1 MKKLNSLYFSARLQQ
16 LLAQLAL
23 AGTTL
28 VVAPM
33 GYGKTLAVNHFLQAQ
48 EQRGQLVIRQSIYG
62 AGREAFWQGV
72 QRAWELAPLGAALA
86 QQSMPVDTNSRALIL
101 ELVAKL
107 LPKQACYWFIDD
119 LHLLEDKAAS
129 EFIYALSKA
138 DFKQLHLVLVSR
150 GQIFSQAQLISLG
163 QQVFTLD
170 KQDLALSREELTE
183 YSQRCGLAITA
194 RLLDELHEA
203 CEGWVSII
211 YLNFLAYSK
220 YQQLMLDSGSVYE
233 MIASVL
239 LKPLTRAQ
247 QKLLLLM
254 GQPEEFMPQQ
264 IAFVY
269 GGDCEKDIQQL
280 LEYNAFIIPLA
291 NGKLRC
297 HHMLK
302 QATRHAFA
310 LLPEAEQRQAFCQFG
325 KWYVQQK
332 DYEEALDCLYRGRDF
347 AGLLT
352 AVQELCDWS
361 MRAEHKAHLFDW
373 LNDCPKDIL
382 CQYPQAVLILMRRMF
397 SLNMIKEMLQVK
409 GWYITA
415 LEQNT
420 HLTIEERNNYYGEL
434 EIILSFLAFNSI
446 TRMSEHHRK
455 AHRLLSCAP
464 QTLSKQ
470 GVWSFGAPSL
480 LGLYLRDSG
489 ALQQTLEDMYACMP
503 PYYLLSNWHGAGAAE
518 LTEAEALL
526 LQGRIDEMDI
536 CLRKAGYL
544 AQKHGQECITLCCD
558 FLAMQRD
565 MLKGERTEQ
574 IEKYRRHEGSAW
586 QQSMLLNTA
595 DMCVGFYYALLG
607 ETQYLPQW
615 LTSMEFDEAVVL
627 YPARPCRNFIA
638 AQCLLAQQR
647 YTELLVRYD
656 DLLAECRPY
665 NNFLCQ
671 LYLLVQKA
679 CAFAGLGEQAKAQ
692 TALHKALAMAAPDS
706 LVLPFAQNSTLLEP
720 LLQKELAGEQRELVE
735 RILALGEQLAAG
747 RRKLCRTTAE
757 RSLLAELSELELQIA
772 QLAAARHTNK
782 EIAAALNLR
791 EGTIKQY
798 LNRIFL
804 KLDIATETKNKRH
817 QLAKFFSQTN

>member
-48 EQRGQLVIRQSIYG
+48 EQSGQVVIRQSIYG

-72 QRAWELAPLGAALA
+72 QRAWETEQLGAALA
-86 QQSMPVDTNSRALIL
+86 QQAMPVDTNSRALIL
-101 ELVAKL
+101 ELFAKL
-107 LPKQACYWFIDD
+107 LPKQNCYWFIDD
-119 LHLLEDKAAS
+119 LHLLEDKTAS

-138 DFKQLHLVLVSR
+138 NFPQLHLLLVSR

-170 KQDLALSREELTE
+170 KQDLALRREELTE
-183 YSQRCGLAITA
+183 YSQRCGLAIAA
-194 RLLDELHEA
+194 RLLDELHDA
-203 CEGWVSII
+203 CEGWVSIV

-254 GQPEEFMPQQ
+254 GQPEEFTPQQ

-269 GGDCEKDIQQL
+269 GGDCEKDIKQL

-291 NGKLRC
+291 NGNLRC

-310 LLPEAEQRQAFCQFG
+310 LLPETEQRQAFCQFG

-332 DYEEALDCLYRGRDF
+332 DFEEALDCLYRGKDF

-373 LNDCPKDIL
+373 LNDCPQEIL
-382 CQYPQAVLILMRRMF
+382 WQYPQAVLILMRRMF
-397 SLNMIKEMLQVK
+397 SLNMLQEMLQVK
-409 GWYITA
+409 EWYVTA
-415 LEQNT
+415 LERNT
-420 HLTIEERNNYYGEL
+420 YLTIEERNNYYGEL

-446 TRMSEHHRK
+446 TGMSEHHRR
-455 AHRLLSCAP
+455 AYRLLSCAP

-470 GVWSFGAPSL
+470 GVWTFGAPSL
-480 LGLYLRDSG
+480 LGLYLKAGD
-489 ALQQTLEDMYACMP
+489 ALQQTLDEMYDCMP

-526 LQGRIDEMDI
+526 LQGRTGELDI
-536 CLRKAGYL
+536 CLQKAYYL
-544 AQKHGQECITLCCD
+544 AKKHGQECITLCCD
-558 FLAMQRD
+558 FIAMQRD
-565 MLKGERTEQ
+565 MLNGERTEQ
-574 IEKYRRHEGSAW
+574 LEKYQRHEGRVW

-607 ETQYLPQW
+607 ETQHLPTW
-615 LTSMEFDEAVVL
+615 LTSWQADEAVVL

-679 CAFAGLGEQAKAQ
+679 AAFAGLGAQAKAQ
-692 TALHKALAMAAPDS
+692 AALLRALELAAPDS
-706 LVLPFAQNSTLLEP
+706 LVLPFAQNISLLEP
-720 LLQKELAGEQRELVE
+720 LLMKELAGEQRELVE
-735 RILALGEQLAAG
+735 KILALGARFAAG
-747 RRKLCRTTAE
+747 RKRLCVTGE
-757 RSLLAELSELELQIA
+757 DKELLAELTEQELQIA

-798 LNRIFL
+798 LNRIFV
-804 KLDIATETKNKRH
+804 KLDIDTEAKNKRH
-817 QLAKFFSQTN
+817 QLAKYFPPTN

>member
-33 GYGKTLAVNHFLQAQ
+33 GYGKTLAVNHFLQAR
-48 EQRGQLVIRQSIYG
+48 EQSGQVVIRQSIYG

-72 QRAWELAPLGAALA
+72 QRAWELEPLGAALA
-86 QQSMPVDTNSRALIL
+86 QQPMPVDTNSRALIL
-101 ELVAKL
+101 ELFTKL

-138 DFKQLHLVLVSR
+138 DFPQLHLLLVSR

-170 KQDLALSREELTE
+170 KQDLALRREELTE
-183 YSQRCGLAITA
+183 YSQRCGLAIAA

-203 CEGWVSII
+203 CEGWVSIV

-220 YQQLMLDSGSVYE
+220 YQHLVLDSSSVYE
-233 MIASVL
+233 MIAFVL
-239 LKPLTRAQ
+239 LKPLARAQ

-254 GQPEEFMPQQ
+254 GQPEEFTPQQ
-264 IAFVY
+264 IVFVN
-269 GGDCEKDIQQL
+269 GGDCEKDIEQL

-291 NGKLRC
+291 NGNLRC

-310 LLPEAEQRQAFCQFG
+310 LLPETEQRQAFRQFG
-325 KWYVQQK
+325 KWYVQQR
-332 DYEEALDCLYRGRDF
+332 DFEEALDWLYRGQDF
-347 AGLLT
+347 AGLLA

-373 LNDCPKDIL
+373 LNDCPQKIL
-382 CQYPQAVLILMRRMF
+382 WQYPQAVLILMRRMF
-397 SLNMIKEMLQVK
+397 SLNMLQEMLQVK
-409 GWYITA
+409 EWYVTA
-415 LEQNT
+415 LERNT
-420 HLTIEERNNYYGEL
+420 YLTIEERNNYYGEL

-446 TRMSEHHRK
+446 TGMSEHHRR
-455 AHRLLSCAP
+455 AYRLLSCAP

-679 CAFAGLGEQAKAQ
+679 CAFAGLGAQAKAQ
-692 TALHKALAMAAPDS
+692 TALHKALAMAVPDR

-747 RRKLCRTTAE
+747 RRRLCMTAAE

>member
-48 EQRGQLVIRQSIYG
+48 EQSGQLVIRQSIYG

-72 QRAWELAPLGAALA
+72 QRAWELEPLGAALA

-101 ELVAKL
+101 ELFAKL
-107 LPKQACYWFIDD
+107 LPKQNCYWFIDD
-119 LHLLEDKAAS
+119 LHLLEDKTAS

-138 DFKQLHLVLVSR
+138 NFPQLHLLLVSR

-163 QQVFTLD
+163 QQVFVLD
-170 KQDLALSREELTE
+170 KQDLALKREELTE
-183 YSQRCGLAITA
+183 YSQRCGLAIAA

-203 CEGWVSII
+203 CEGWVSIV

-220 YQQLMLDSGSVYE
+220 YQHLVLDSSSVYE
-233 MIASVL
+233 MIAFVL
-239 LKPLTRAQ
+239 LKPLARAQ

-254 GQPEEFMPQQ
+254 GQPEEFTPQQ
-264 IAFVY
+264 IVFVN
-269 GGDCEKDIQQL
+269 GGDCEKDIEQL

-310 LLPEAEQRQAFCQFG
+310 LLPEAEQRQAFRQFG

-332 DYEEALDCLYRGRDF
+332 NFEEALDWLYRGQDF
-347 AGLLT
+347 AGLLA

-373 LNDCPKDIL
+373 LNDCPKEIL
-382 CQYPQAVLILMRRMF
+382 WQYPQAVLILMRRMF

-409 GWYITA
+409 EWYVTA
-415 LEQNT
+415 LERNT
-420 HLTIEERNNYYGEL
+420 YLTIEERNNYYGEL

-446 TRMSEHHRK
+446 TGMSEHHRR
-455 AHRLLSCAP
+455 AYRLLSCAP

-470 GVWSFGAPSL
+470 GVWTFGAPSL
-480 LGLYLRDSG
+480 LGLYLKASG
-489 ALQQTLEDMYACMP
+489 ALQQTLDEMYDCMP

-526 LQGRIDEMDI
+526 LQGRTGELDI
-536 CLRKAGYL
+536 CLQKAYYL
-544 AQKHGQECITLCCD
+544 AKKHGQECITLCCD
-558 FLAMQRD
+558 FIAMQRD
-565 MLKGERTEQ
+565 MLNGERTEQ
-574 IEKYRRHEGSAW
+574 LEKYQRHEGSAW

-692 TALHKALAMAAPDS
+692 AALLRALEQAAPDS
-706 LVLPFAQNSTLLEP
+706 LVLPFAQNISLLEP
-720 LLQKELAGEQRELVE
+720 LLTKELAGEQRELVE
-735 RILALGEQLAAG
+735 KILALGTRFAPG
-747 RRKLCRTTAE
+747 RKRLCVTGE
-757 RSLLAELSELELQIA
+757 DKGLLAELTEQELQIA

-798 LNRIFL
+798 LNRIFV
-804 KLDIATETKNKRH
+804 KLDIDTEAKNKRH
-817 QLAKFFSQTN
+817 QLAKYFPPTN

>member
-1 MKKLNSLYFSARLQQ
+1 MKKLNSLYFSARLQKLLVQ
-16 LLAQLAL
+16 LSL

-33 GYGKTLAVNHFLQAQ
+33 GYGKTLAVNHFLQAR
-48 EQRGQLVIRQSIYG
+48 EQSGQTVIRQSIYG

-72 QRAWELAPLGAALA
+72 QRAWETEPLGAALA
-86 QQSMPVDTNSRALIL
+86 QQAMPIDTNSRALIL
-101 ELVAKL
+101 ELFAKL
-107 LPKQACYWFIDD
+107 LPEQECYWFIDD
-119 LHLLEDKAAS
+119 LHLLEDKSAS

-138 DFKQLHLVLVSR
+138 NFPQLHLLLVSR

-163 QQVFTLD
+163 QQLFALD
-170 KQDLALSREELTE
+170 KRDLALSREELTE
-183 YSQRCGLAITA
+183 YSQRCGLDLSA

-220 YQQLMLDSGSVYE
+220 YRRLVLDSSSVYE

-239 LKPLTRAQ
+239 LEPLGEMQ

-254 GQPEEFMPQQ
+254 GQPEEFTPQQ
-264 IAFVY
+264 IAFAY
-269 GGDCEKDIQQL
+269 GGGCEQDIEQL

-291 NGKLRC
+291 NSNLRC

-302 QATRHAFA
+302 QATRHAFS
-310 LLPEAEQRQAFCQFG
+310 LLPVAEQRKYFCRLGQ
-325 KWYVQQK
+325 WYVKQQ
-332 DYEEALDCLYRGRDF
+332 DYEEALDWLYRGQDF
-347 AGLLT
+347 AGLLA

-373 LNDCPKDIL
+373 LNDCPKEVL
-382 CQYPQAVLILMRRMF
+382 WQYPQAVLILMRRMF
-397 SLNMIKEMLQVK
+397 SLNMLQKMLQVK
-409 GWYITA
+409 EWYVTA
-415 LEQNT
+415 LERNT
-420 HLTIEERNNYYGEL
+420 YLTIEERNNYYGEL

-446 TRMSEHHRK
+446 TGMSEHHRK
-455 AHRLLSCAP
+455 AYRLLSCAP

-470 GVWSFGAPSL
+470 GVWTFGAPSL
-480 LGLYLRDSG
+480 LGLYLKASG
-489 ALQQTLEDMYACMP
+489 ALQQTLNEMYDCMP

-526 LQGRIDEMDI
+526 LQGRIDELVI
-536 CLRKAGYL
+536 CLQKAYYL
-544 AQKHGQECITLCCD
+544 AKKHGQECIALCCD

-565 MLKGERTEQ
+565 MLQGVRTEQ
-574 IEKYRRHEGSAW
+574 IEKYRRHEGSVW
-586 QQSMLLNTA
+586 QQSMLLNTV

-607 ETQYLPQW
+607 ETQYISAW
-615 LTSMEFDEAVVL
+615 LTSLDTDEAAIL

-679 CAFAGLGEQAKAQ
+679 AAYAALGEQAKAQ
-692 TALHKALAMAAPDS
+692 AALRKALDMAAPDA
-706 LVLPFAQNSTLLEP
+706 LVLPFAQNIALLES
-720 LLQKELAGEQRELVE
+720 LLTKELAGEQRELVE
-735 RILALGEQLAAG
+735 KILALGRQLAAG
-747 RRKLCRTTAE
+747 RKRLLASAE
-757 RSLLAELSELELQIA
+757 DGELLAELTEQELRIA

-782 EIAAALNLR
+782 EIAAALKLR

-798 LNRIFL
+798 LNRIFF
-804 KLDIATETKNKRH
+804 KLDIDTEAKNKRH
-817 QLAKFFSQTN
+817 QLSKYFPPTN

>member
-48 EQRGQLVIRQSIYG
+48 EQSGQVVIRQSIYG

-72 QRAWELAPLGAALA
+72 QRAWETEQLGAALA
-86 QQSMPVDTNSRALIL
+86 QQAMPVDTNSRALIL
-101 ELVAKL
+101 ELFAKL
-107 LPKQACYWFIDD
+107 LPKQNCYWFIDD
-119 LHLLEDKAAS
+119 LHLLEDKTAS

-138 DFKQLHLVLVSR
+138 NFPQLHLVLVSR

-170 KQDLALSREELTE
+170 KQDLALRREELTE
-183 YSQRCGLAITA
+183 YSQRCGLAIAA

-254 GQPEEFMPQQ
+254 GQPEEFTPQQ

-269 GGDCEKDIQQL
+269 GGACEEDIKQL

-332 DYEEALDCLYRGRDF
+332 DYEEALDCLYRGQDF

-373 LNDCPKDIL
+373 LNDCPQEIL
-382 CQYPQAVLILMRRMF
+382 WQYPQAVLILMRRMF
-397 SLNMIKEMLQVK
+397 SLNMLQEMLQVK
-409 GWYITA
+409 EWYVTA
-415 LEQNT
+415 LERNT
-420 HLTIEERNNYYGEL
+420 YLTIEERNNYYGEL

-446 TRMSEHHRK
+446 TGMSEHHRR
-455 AHRLLSCAP
+455 AYRLLSCAP

-470 GVWSFGAPSL
+470 GVWTFGAPSL
-480 LGLYLRDSG
+480 LGLYLKASG
-489 ALQQTLEDMYACMP
+489 ALQQTLDEMYDCMP

-526 LQGRIDEMDI
+526 LQGRTGELDI
-536 CLRKAGYL
+536 CLQKAYYL
-544 AQKHGQECITLCCD
+544 AKKHGQECITLCCD
-558 FLAMQRD
+558 FIAMQRD
-565 MLKGERTEQ
+565 MLNGERTEQ
-574 IEKYRRHEGSAW
+574 LEKYQRHEGSVW

-607 ETQYLPQW
+607 ETQQLPTW
-615 LTSMEFDEAVVL
+615 LTSWQADEAVVL

-638 AQCLLAQQR
+638 AQCLLAQGR

-679 CAFAGLGEQAKAQ
+679 CAFACLGEQAKAQ
-692 TALHKALAMAAPDS
+692 AALLRALELAAPDS
-706 LVLPFAQNSTLLEP
+706 LVLPFAQNISLLEP
-720 LLQKELAGEQRELVE
+720 LLTKELAGEQRELVE
-735 RILALGEQLAAG
+735 KILALGARFAAG
-747 RRKLCRTTAE
+747 RKRLCVTGE
-757 RSLLAELSELELQIA
+757 DKELLAELTEQELQIA

-798 LNRIFL
+798 LNRIFV
-804 KLDIATETKNKRH
+804 KLDIDTEAKNKRH
-817 QLAKFFSQTN
+817 QLAKYFPPTN

>member
-33 GYGKTLAVNHFLQAQ
+33 GYGKTLAVNHFLQAR
-48 EQRGQLVIRQSIYG
+48 EQSGQLVIRQSIYG

-72 QRAWELAPLGAALA
+72 QRAWETEQLGAALA
-86 QQSMPVDTNSRALIL
+86 QQAMPVDTNSRALIL
-101 ELVAKL
+101 ELFAKL
-107 LPKQACYWFIDD
+107 LPKQNCYWFIDD

-163 QQVFTLD
+163 QQVFTFD
-170 KQDLALSREELTE
+170 KQDLALRREELTE
-183 YSQRCGLAITA
+183 YSQRCGLAIAA

-203 CEGWVSII
+203 CEGWVSIV

-220 YQQLMLDSGSVYE
+220 YQHLVLDSSSVYE
-233 MIASVL
+233 MIAFVL
-239 LKPLTRAQ
+239 LKPLARAQ

-254 GQPEEFMPQQ
+254 GQPEEFTPQQ
-264 IAFVY
+264 IVFVN
-269 GGDCEKDIQQL
+269 GGDCEKDIEQL

-291 NGKLRC
+291 NGNLRC

-310 LLPEAEQRQAFCQFG
+310 LLPETEQRQAFCQFG

-332 DYEEALDCLYRGRDF
+332 DFEEALDWLYRGQDF
-347 AGLLT
+347 AGLLA

-373 LNDCPKDIL
+373 LNDCPKEIL
-382 CQYPQAVLILMRRMF
+382 WQYPQAVLILMRRMF
-397 SLNMIKEMLQVK
+397 SLNMLQEMLQVK
-409 GWYITA
+409 EWYVTA
-415 LEQNT
+415 LERNT
-420 HLTIEERNNYYGEL
+420 YLTIEERNNYYGEL

-446 TRMSEHHRK
+446 TGMSEHHRR
-455 AHRLLSCAP
+455 AYRLLSCAP

-470 GVWSFGAPSL
+470 GVWTFGAPSL
-480 LGLYLRDSG
+480 LGLYLKAGGS
-489 ALQQTLEDMYACMP
+489 LQQTLEDMYACMP

-526 LQGRIDEMDI
+526 LQGRTGELDI
-536 CLRKAGYL
+536 CLQKAYYL
-544 AQKHGQECITLCCD
+544 AKKHGQECITLCCD
-558 FLAMQRD
+558 FIAMQCD
-565 MLKGERTEQ
+565 MLNGERTEQ
-574 IEKYRRHEGSAW
+574 LEKYQRHEGSVW

-607 ETQYLPQW
+607 ETQQLPTW
-615 LTSMEFDEAVVL
+615 LTSWQADEAVVL

-638 AQCLLAQQR
+638 AQCLLAQGR

-692 TALHKALAMAAPDS
+692 AALLRALELAAPDS
-706 LVLPFAQNSTLLEP
+706 LVLPFAQNISLLES
-720 LLQKELAGEQRELVE
+720 LLTKELAGEQRELVE
-735 RILALGEQLAAG
+735 KILALGARFAVG
-747 RRKLCRTTAE
+747 RKRLCVTGE
-757 RSLLAELSELELQIA
+757 DKGLLAELTEQELQIA

-798 LNRIFL
+798 LNRIFV
-804 KLDIATETKNKRH
+804 KLDIDTEAKNKRH
-817 QLAKFFSQTN
+817 QLAKYFPPTN

>member
-48 EQRGQLVIRQSIYG
+48 EQSGQLVIRQSIYG

-72 QRAWELAPLGAALA
+72 QRAWETEPLGAALA

-101 ELVAKL
+101 ELFAKL

-170 KQDLALSREELTE
+170 KQDLALRREELTE
-183 YSQRCGLAITA
+183 YSQRCGLAIAA

-220 YQQLMLDSGSVYE
+220 YQHLVLDSSSVYE
-233 MIASVL
+233 MIAFVL
-239 LKPLTRAQ
+239 LKPLARAQ

-254 GQPEEFMPQQ
+254 GQPEEFTPQQ
-264 IAFVY
+264 IVFVN
-269 GGDCEKDIQQL
+269 GGDCEKDIEQL

-332 DYEEALDCLYRGRDF
+332 DFEEALDWLYRGQDF
-347 AGLLT
+347 AGLL
-352 AVQELCDWS
+352 AVVQELCDWS

-373 LNDCPKDIL
+373 LNDCPQEIL
-382 CQYPQAVLILMRRMF
+382 WQYPQAVLILMRRMF
-397 SLNMIKEMLQVK
+397 SLNMLQEMLQVK
-409 GWYITA
+409 EWYVTA
-415 LEQNT
+415 LERNT
-420 HLTIEERNNYYGEL
+420 YLTIEERNNYYGEL

-446 TRMSEHHRK
+446 TGMSEHHRR
-455 AHRLLSCAP
+455 AYRLLSCAP

-470 GVWSFGAPSL
+470 GVWTFGAPSL
-480 LGLYLRDSG
+480 LGLYLKAGG

-526 LQGRIDEMDI
+526 LQGRTGELDI
-536 CLRKAGYL
+536 CLQKAYYL
-544 AQKHGQECITLCCD
+544 AKKHGQECITLCCD
-558 FLAMQRD
+558 FIAMQRD
-565 MLKGERTEQ
+565 MLNGERTEQ
-574 IEKYRRHEGSAW
+574 LEKYQRHEGSVW

-607 ETQYLPQW
+607 ETQHLPTW
-615 LTSMEFDEAVVL
+615 LTSWQADEAVVL

-692 TALHKALAMAAPDS
+692 AALLRALELAAPDS
-706 LVLPFAQNSTLLEP
+706 LVLPFAQNISLLEP
-720 LLQKELAGEQRELVE
+720 LLTKELAGEQRELVE
-735 RILALGEQLAAG
+735 KILALGARFAAG
-747 RRKLCRTTAE
+747 RKRLCVKGE
-757 RSLLAELSELELQIA
+757 VKELLAELTEQELQIA

-798 LNRIFL
+798 LNRIFV
-804 KLDIATETKNKRH
+804 KLDIDTEAKNKRH
-817 QLAKFFSQTN
+817 QLAKYFPPTN

>member
-1 MKKLNSLYFSARLQQ
+1 MKKLNSLYFSVRLQQ

-48 EQRGQLVIRQSIYG
+48 EQSGQLVIRQSIYG

-72 QRAWELAPLGAALA
+72 QRAWETEQLGAALA
-86 QQSMPVDTNSRALIL
+86 QQSMPVDANSRALIL
-101 ELVAKL
+101 ELFAKL

-170 KQDLALSREELTE
+170 KQDLALRREELTE

-233 MIASVL
+233 MIAFVL
-239 LKPLTRAQ
+239 LKPLARAQ

-254 GQPEEFMPQQ
+254 GQPEEFTPQQ
-264 IAFVY
+264 IVFVN
-269 GGDCEKDIQQL
+269 GGDCEKDIEQL

-291 NGKLRC
+291 NGNLRC

-310 LLPEAEQRQAFCQFG
+310 LLPETEQRQAFRQFG

-332 DYEEALDCLYRGRDF
+332 NFEEALDWLYRGQDF
-347 AGLLT
+347 AGLLA

-373 LNDCPKDIL
+373 LNDCPKEIL
-382 CQYPQAVLILMRRMF
+382 WQYPQAVLILMRRMF
-397 SLNMIKEMLQVK
+397 SLNMLQEMLQVK
-409 GWYITA
+409 EWYVTA
-415 LEQNT
+415 LERNT
-420 HLTIEERNNYYGEL
+420 YLTIEERNNYYGEL

-446 TRMSEHHRK
+446 TGMSEHHRR
-455 AHRLLSCAP
+455 AYRLLSCAP

-526 LQGRIDEMDI
+526 LQGRTGELDI
-536 CLRKAGYL
+536 CLQKAYYL
-544 AQKHGQECITLCCD
+544 AKKHGQECITLCCD

-574 IEKYRRHEGSAW
+574 IEKYRRHEGSVW

-679 CAFAGLGEQAKAQ
+679 AAFAGLGEQAKAQ
-692 TALHKALAMAAPDS
+692 AALLRALELAAPDS
-706 LVLPFAQNSTLLEP
+706 LVLPFAQNISLLEP
-720 LLQKELAGEQRELVE
+720 LLTKELAGEQRELVE

-747 RRKLCRTTAE
+747 RRRLCMTAAE

>member
-48 EQRGQLVIRQSIYG
+48 EQSGQLVIRQSIYG

-72 QRAWELAPLGAALA
+72 QRAWELEPLGAALA

-101 ELVAKL
+101 ELFAKL

-138 DFKQLHLVLVSR
+138 DFPQLHLLLVSR

-170 KQDLALSREELTE
+170 KQDLALRREELTE
-183 YSQRCGLAITA
+183 YSQRCGLSLTS

-203 CEGWVSII
+203 CEGWVSIV

-220 YQQLMLDSGSVYE
+220 YQHLVLDSSSVYE
-233 MIASVL
+233 MISSVL
-239 LKPLTRAQ
+239 LKPLARAQ

-254 GQPEEFMPQQ
+254 GQPEEFTPQQ

-269 GGDCEKDIQQL
+269 GGDCEKDIKQL

-291 NGKLRC
+291 NGNLRC

-302 QATRHAFA
+302 QATRHAFV
-310 LLPEAEQRQAFCQFG
+310 LLPEAEQRQAFRQFG

-332 DYEEALDCLYRGRDF
+332 NFEEALDWLYRGQDF
-347 AGLLT
+347 AGLLA

-373 LNDCPKDIL
+373 LNDCPKEIL
-382 CQYPQAVLILMRRMF
+382 WQYPQAVLILMRRMF
-397 SLNMIKEMLQVK
+397 SLNMLQEMLQVK
-409 GWYITA
+409 EWYVTA
-415 LEQNT
+415 LERNT
-420 HLTIEERNNYYGEL
+420 YLTIEERNNYYGEL

-446 TRMSEHHRK
+446 TGMSEHHRR
-455 AHRLLSCAP
+455 AYRLLSCAP

-470 GVWSFGAPSL
+470 GVWTFGAPSL
-480 LGLYLRDSG
+480 LGLYLKAGG
-489 ALQQTLEDMYACMP
+489 ALQQTVDEMYDCMP

-526 LQGRIDEMDI
+526 LQGRTGELDI
-536 CLRKAGYL
+536 CLQKAYYL
-544 AQKHGQECITLCCD
+544 AKKHGQECITLCCD
-558 FLAMQRD
+558 FIAMQRD
-565 MLKGERTEQ
+565 MLNGERTEQ
-574 IEKYRRHEGSAW
+574 LEKYQRHEGSVW

-607 ETQYLPQW
+607 ETQQLPTW
-615 LTSMEFDEAVVL
+615 LTSWQADEAVVL

-638 AQCLLAQQR
+638 AQCLLAQGR

-692 TALHKALAMAAPDS
+692 AALLRALELAAPDS
-706 LVLPFAQNSTLLEP
+706 LVLPFAQNISLLEP
-720 LLQKELAGEQRELVE
+720 LLTKELAGEQRELVE
-735 RILALGEQLAAG
+735 KILALGARFAAG
-747 RRKLCRTTAE
+747 RKRLCVTGE
-757 RSLLAELSELELQIA
+757 DKGLLAELTEQELQIA

-798 LNRIFL
+798 LNRIFV
-804 KLDIATETKNKRH
+804 KLGIDTEAKNKRH
-817 QLAKFFSQTN
+817 QLAKYFPPTN

>member
-16 LLAQLAL
+16 LLAQLAQ

-48 EQRGQLVIRQSIYG
+48 EQSGQVVIRQSIYG

-72 QRAWELAPLGAALA
+72 QRAWETEQLGAALA

-101 ELVAKL
+101 ELFAKL

-170 KQDLALSREELTE
+170 KQDLALRREELTE

-254 GQPEEFMPQQ
+254 GQPEEFTPQQ

-269 GGDCEKDIQQL
+269 GGDCEKDIKQL

-420 HLTIEERNNYYGEL
+420 YLTIEERNNYYGEL

-455 AHRLLSCAP
+455 AYRLLSCAP

-526 LQGRIDEMDI
+526 LQGRTGELDI
-536 CLRKAGYL
+536 CLQKAYYL
-544 AQKHGQECITLCCD
+544 AKKHGQECITLCCD
-558 FLAMQRD
+558 FIAMQRD
-565 MLKGERTEQ
+565 MLNGERTEQ
-574 IEKYRRHEGSAW
+574 LEKYQRHEGSAW

-679 CAFAGLGEQAKAQ
+679 CAFAGLGTQAKAQ

-706 LVLPFAQNSTLLEP
+706 LVLPFAQNISLLEP
-720 LLQKELAGEQRELVE
+720 LLMKELAGEQRELVE
-735 RILALGEQLAAG
+735 KILALGARFAAG
-747 RRKLCRTTAE
+747 RKRLCVTGE
-757 RSLLAELSELELQIA
+757 DKELLAELTEQELQIA

-798 LNRIFL
+798 LNRIFV
-804 KLDIATETKNKRH
+804 KLDIDTEAKNKRH
-817 QLAKFFSQTN
+817 QLAKYFPPTN

>member
-16 LLAQLAL
+16 LLTQMAL

-28 VVAPM
+28 VVTPM
-33 GYGKTLAVNHFLQAQ
+33 GYGKTLAVNHFLQMQ
-48 EQRGQLVIRQSIYG
+48 EQSGQLVIRQSIYG

-72 QRAWELAPLGAALA
+72 QRAWETEPLGAALA
-86 QQSMPVDTNSRALIL
+86 QQPMPVDTNSRALLL
-101 ELVAKL
+101 ELFAKL
-107 LPKQACYWFIDD
+107 LPKQTCYWFIDD

-138 DFKQLHLVLVSR
+138 AFPQLHLVLVSR

-170 KQDLALSREELTE
+170 KQDLALRREELTE
-183 YSQRCGLAITA
+183 YSQRCGLSIAA

-220 YQQLMLDSGSVYE
+220 YQQLMLDSSSVYE

-239 LKPLTRAQ
+239 LKPLPRVQ

-254 GQPEEFMPQQ
+254 GQPEEFTPQQ

-269 GGDCEKDIQQL
+269 DGDCEKDIRQL

-291 NGKLRC
+291 NGNLRC

-310 LLPEAEQRQAFCQFG
+310 LLPEAEQRQAFCRFG
-325 KWYVQQK
+325 KWYVQKK

-347 AGLLT
+347 ASLLA

-397 SLNMIKEMLQVK
+397 SLNMLKEMLQVK
-409 GWYITA
+409 EWYITA

-420 HLTIEERNNYYGEL
+420 CLTIEERNNYYGEL

-455 AHRLLSCAP
+455 AYRLLSCAP

-489 ALQQTLEDMYACMP
+489 ALQQTLAEMYACMP

-536 CLRKAGYL
+536 CLQKAGYL
-544 AQKHGQECITLCCD
+544 AKKHGQECITLCCD

-565 MLKGERTEQ
+565 MLKGVRTEQ

-607 ETQYLPQW
+607 ETQYLPTW
-615 LTSMEFDEAVVL
+615 LTSLEFDEAVVL

-656 DLLAECRPY
+656 DLLEECRPY

-671 LYLLVQKA
+671 LYLLVQRA
-679 CAFAGLGEQAKAQ
+679 CAFAGLGALAKAQ
-692 TALHKALAMAAPDS
+692 TALHKALAMAAPDR

-720 LLQKELAGEQRELVE
+720 LLKKELAGEQRELVE

-747 RRKLCRTTAE
+747 RRKLRLTAAE
-757 RSLLAELSELELQIA
+757 KSLLAELSELELQIA
-772 QLAAARHTNK
+772 QLAAARHTNR

-804 KLDIATETKNKRH
+804 KLDINAETKNKRH
-817 QLAKFFSQTN
+817 QLAKFFSPTN

>member
-1 MKKLNSLYFSARLQQ
+1 
-16 LLAQLAL
+16 
-23 AGTTL
+23 
-28 VVAPM
+28 
-33 GYGKTLAVNHFLQAQ
+33 
-48 EQRGQLVIRQSIYG
+48 
-62 AGREAFWQGV
+62 
-72 QRAWELAPLGAALA
+72 
-86 QQSMPVDTNSRALIL
+86 
-101 ELVAKL
+101 
-107 LPKQACYWFIDD
+107 
-119 LHLLEDKAAS
+119 
-129 EFIYALSKA
+129 
-138 DFKQLHLVLVSR
+138 
-150 GQIFSQAQLISLG
+150 
-163 QQVFTLD
+163 
-170 KQDLALSREELTE
+170 
-183 YSQRCGLAITA
+183 
-194 RLLDELHEA
+194 
-203 CEGWVSII
+203 
-211 YLNFLAYSK
+211 
-220 YQQLMLDSGSVYE
+220 
-233 MIASVL
+233 
-239 LKPLTRAQ
+239 
-247 QKLLLLM
+247 
-254 GQPEEFMPQQ
+254 
-264 IAFVY
+264 
-269 GGDCEKDIQQL
+269 
-280 LEYNAFIIPLA
+280 
-291 NGKLRC
+291 
-297 HHMLK
+297 
-302 QATRHAFA
+302 
-310 LLPEAEQRQAFCQFG
+310 
-325 KWYVQQK
+325 
-332 DYEEALDCLYRGRDF
+332 
-347 AGLLT
+347 
-352 AVQELCDWS
+352 

-420 HLTIEERNNYYGEL
+420 YLTIEERNNYYGEL

-455 AHRLLSCAP
+455 AYRLLSCAP

-679 CAFAGLGEQAKAQ
+679 CAFAGLGVQAKAQ
-692 TALHKALAMAAPDS
+692 TALHKALAMAAPDR

-747 RRKLCRTTAE
+747 RRRLCRTAAE

-817 QLAKFFSQTN
+817 QLAKFFSPTN

>member
-48 EQRGQLVIRQSIYG
+48 EQSGQLVIRQSIYG

-72 QRAWELAPLGAALA
+72 QRAWETEPLGAALA
-86 QQSMPVDTNSRALIL
+86 QQAMPVDTNSRALIL
-101 ELVAKL
+101 ELFAKL
-107 LPKQACYWFIDD
+107 LPKQNCYWFIDD

-170 KQDLALSREELTE
+170 KQDLALRREELTE
-183 YSQRCGLAITA
+183 YSQRCGLAIAA

-203 CEGWVSII
+203 CEGWVSIV

-220 YQQLMLDSGSVYE
+220 YQHLVLDSSSVYE
-233 MIASVL
+233 MIAFVL
-239 LKPLTRAQ
+239 LKPLARAQ

-254 GQPEEFMPQQ
+254 GQPEEFTPQQ
-264 IAFVY
+264 IVFVN
-269 GGDCEKDIQQL
+269 GGDCEKDIEQL

-291 NGKLRC
+291 NGNLRC

-310 LLPEAEQRQAFCQFG
+310 LLPETEQRQAFRQFG
-325 KWYVQQK
+325 KWYVQQRNF
-332 DYEEALDCLYRGRDF
+332 EEALDWLYRGQDF
-347 AGLLT
+347 AGLLA

-373 LNDCPKDIL
+373 LNDCPQEIL
-382 CQYPQAVLILMRRMF
+382 WQYPQAVLILMRRMF
-397 SLNMIKEMLQVK
+397 SLNMLQEMLQVK
-409 GWYITA
+409 EWYVTA
-415 LEQNT
+415 LERNT
-420 HLTIEERNNYYGEL
+420 YLTIEERNNYYGEL

-446 TRMSEHHRK
+446 TGMSEHHRR
-455 AHRLLSCAP
+455 AYRLLSCAP

-470 GVWSFGAPSL
+470 GVWTFGAPSL
-480 LGLYLRDSG
+480 LGLYLKAGG
-489 ALQQTLEDMYACMP
+489 ALQQTLDEMYDCMP

-526 LQGRIDEMDI
+526 LQGRTGELDI
-536 CLRKAGYL
+536 CLQKAYYL
-544 AQKHGQECITLCCD
+544 AKKHGQECITLCCD
-558 FLAMQRD
+558 FIAMQRD
-565 MLKGERTEQ
+565 MLNGERTEQ
-574 IEKYRRHEGSAW
+574 LEKYQRHEGSVW

-607 ETQYLPQW
+607 ETQHLPTW
-615 LTSMEFDEAVVL
+615 LTSWQADEAVVL

-638 AQCLLAQQR
+638 AQCLLAQGR

-679 CAFAGLGEQAKAQ
+679 AAFAGLGAQAKAQ
-692 TALHKALAMAAPDS
+692 AALLRALELAAPDS
-706 LVLPFAQNSTLLEP
+706 LVLPFAQNISLLEP
-720 LLQKELAGEQRELVE
+720 LLTKELAGEQREL
-735 RILALGEQLAAG
+735 
-747 RRKLCRTTAE
+747 C
-757 RSLLAELSELELQIA
+757 LLYTSPSP
-772 QLAAARHTNK
+772 R
-782 EIAAALNLR
+782 
-791 EGTIKQY
+791 
-798 LNRIFL
+798 
-804 KLDIATETKNKRH
+804 D
-817 QLAKFFSQTN
+817 

>member
-1 MKKLNSLYFSARLQQ
+1 MKKLNSLYFSARLQK
-16 LLAQLAL
+16 LLAQLAS

-33 GYGKTLAVNHFLQAQ
+33 GYGKTLAVNHFLQAR
-48 EQRGQLVIRQSIYG
+48 EQSGQIVIRQSIYG

-72 QRAWELAPLGAALA
+72 QRAWSALPLGEALA

-101 ELVAKL
+101 ELFAKL
-107 LPKQACYWFIDD
+107 LPEQACYWFIDD
-119 LHLLEDKAAS
+119 LHLLEDKSAS

-138 DFKQLHLVLVSR
+138 QFPRLHLLLVSR
-150 GQIFSQAQLISLG
+150 GQIFSQAQRISLG
-163 QQVFTLD
+163 QQVLYLD
-170 KQDLALSREELTE
+170 KQDLALRREELTE
-183 YSQRCGLAITA
+183 YSQRCGLSLTT

-220 YQQLMLDSGSVYE
+220 YRRLVLDSSSVYE

-239 LKPLTRAQ
+239 LEPLGETQ

-254 GQPEEFMPQQ
+254 GQPEEFTPQQ
-264 IAFVY
+264 IAFAY
-269 GGDCEKDIQQL
+269 GGDCEQDIEQL

-291 NGKLRC
+291 NGNLRC

-302 QATRHAFA
+302 QATRHAFS
-310 LLPEAEQRQAFCQFG
+310 LLPEAEQRKYFCQFG
-325 KWYVQQK
+325 QWYVQQQ
-332 DYEEALDCLYRGRDF
+332 DYEEALDWLYRGQDF
-347 AGLLT
+347 AGLLA

-373 LNDCPKDIL
+373 LNDCPKEIL
-382 CQYPQAVLILMRRMF
+382 WQYPQAVLILMRRMF
-397 SLNMIKEMLQVK
+397 SLNMLQEMLQVK
-409 GWYITA
+409 EWYVTA
-415 LEQNT
+415 LERNT
-420 HLTIEERNNYYGEL
+420 YLTVEERNNYYGEL

-446 TRMSEHHRK
+446 TGMSEHHRK
-455 AHRLLSCAP
+455 AYRLLSSAP

-470 GVWSFGAPSL
+470 GVWTFGAPSL
-480 LGLYLRDSG
+480 LGLYLKASG
-489 ALQQTLEDMYACMP
+489 ALQQTLDEMYDCMP

-526 LQGRIDEMDI
+526 LQGRIGEMDI
-536 CLRKAGYL
+536 CLQKAYYL
-544 AQKHGQECITLCCD
+544 ARKHGQECITLCCD

-565 MLKGERTEQ
+565 LLDGVRNEQ
-574 IEKYRRHEGSAW
+574 VEKYQRHEGRVW

-607 ETQYLPQW
+607 EAQYIPTW
-615 LTSMEFDEAVVL
+615 LTSLDTDEAVIL

-638 AQCLLAQQR
+638 AQCLLAQAR
-647 YTELLVRYD
+647 YTELLVLYD
-656 DLLAECRPY
+656 DLVAECRPY

-671 LYLLVQKA
+671 LYLLVQRA
-679 CAFAGLGEQAKAQ
+679 TAFVGLGEQS
-692 TALHKALAMAAPDS
+692 KALADLRRALAWAEPDG
-706 LVLPFAQNSTLLEP
+706 LVLPFAQNFGFLEALLE
-720 LLQKELAGEQRELVE
+720 QELGGEHGELV
-735 RILALGEQLAAG
+735 RKILALGRQFAVGKSRL
-747 RRKLCRTTAE
+747 RLTADE
-757 RSLLAELSELELQIA
+757 KELLAELTEQERRIA

-782 EIAAALNLR
+782 EIAAALKLR

-804 KLDIATETKNKRH
+804 KLGIDDEAKNKRH
-817 QLAKFFSQTN
+817 QLSKYFPPTN

>member
-48 EQRGQLVIRQSIYG
+48 EQSGQVVIRQSIYG

-72 QRAWELAPLGAALA
+72 QRAWETEQLGAALA
-86 QQSMPVDTNSRALIL
+86 QQAMPVDTNSRALIL
-101 ELVAKL
+101 ELFAKL
-107 LPKQACYWFIDD
+107 LPKQNCYWFIDD
-119 LHLLEDKAAS
+119 LHLLEDKTAS

-138 DFKQLHLVLVSR
+138 NFPQLHLVLVSR

-170 KQDLALSREELTE
+170 KQDLALRREELTE
-183 YSQRCGLAITA
+183 YSQRCGLAIAA

-233 MIASVL
+233 MVASVL

-254 GQPEEFMPQQ
+254 GQPEEFTPQQ

-269 GGDCEKDIQQL
+269 GGDCEKDIKQL

-310 LLPEAEQRQAFCQFG
+310 LLPEAEQRQAFRQFG

-332 DYEEALDCLYRGRDF
+332 DFEEALDWLYRGQDF

-373 LNDCPKDIL
+373 LNDCPKEIL
-382 CQYPQAVLILMRRMF
+382 WQYPQAVLILMRRMF
-397 SLNMIKEMLQVK
+397 SLNMLQEMLQVK
-409 GWYITA
+409 EWYVTA
-415 LEQNT
+415 LERNT
-420 HLTIEERNNYYGEL
+420 YLTIEERNNYYGEL

-446 TRMSEHHRK
+446 TGMSEHHRK
-455 AHRLLSCAP
+455 AYRLLSCAP

-470 GVWSFGAPSL
+470 GVWTFGAPSL
-480 LGLYLRDSG
+480 LGLYLKASG
-489 ALQQTLEDMYACMP
+489 ALQQTLDEMYDCMP

-526 LQGRIDEMDI
+526 LQGRTGELDI
-536 CLRKAGYL
+536 CLQKAYYL
-544 AQKHGQECITLCCD
+544 AKKHGQECITLCCD
-558 FLAMQRD
+558 FIAMQRD
-565 MLKGERTEQ
+565 MLNGERTEQ
-574 IEKYRRHEGSAW
+574 LEKYQRHEGSAW

-679 CAFAGLGEQAKAQ
+679 CAFAGLGTQAKAQ

-706 LVLPFAQNSTLLEP
+706 LVLPFAQNISLLEP
-720 LLQKELAGEQRELVE
+720 LLMKELAGEQRELVE
-735 RILALGEQLAAG
+735 KILALGARFAAG
-747 RRKLCRTTAE
+747 RKRLCVTGE
-757 RSLLAELSELELQIA
+757 DKELLAELTEQELQIA

-798 LNRIFL
+798 LNRIFV
-804 KLDIATETKNKRH
+804 KLDIDTEAKNKRH
-817 QLAKFFSQTN
+817 QLAKYFPPTN

>member
-48 EQRGQLVIRQSIYG
+48 EQSGQLVIRQSIYG

-72 QRAWELAPLGAALA
+72 QRAWETEPLGAALA
-86 QQSMPVDTNSRALIL
+86 QQAMPVDTNSRALIL
-101 ELVAKL
+101 ELFAKL
-107 LPKQACYWFIDD
+107 LPKQNCYWFIDD

-170 KQDLALSREELTE
+170 KQDLALRREELTE
-183 YSQRCGLAITA
+183 YSQRCGLSLTS

-203 CEGWVSII
+203 CEGWVSIV

-220 YQQLMLDSGSVYE
+220 YQHLVLDSSSVYE
-233 MIASVL
+233 MISSVL
-239 LKPLTRAQ
+239 LKPLARAQ

-254 GQPEEFMPQQ
+254 GQPEEFTPQQ

-269 GGDCEKDIQQL
+269 GGDCEKDIEQL

-291 NGKLRC
+291 NGNLRC

-310 LLPEAEQRQAFCQFG
+310 LLPETEQRQAFRQFG

-332 DYEEALDCLYRGRDF
+332 NFEEALDWLYRGQDF
-347 AGLLT
+347 AGLLA

-373 LNDCPKDIL
+373 LNDCPKEIL
-382 CQYPQAVLILMRRMF
+382 WQYPQAVLILMRRMF
-397 SLNMIKEMLQVK
+397 SLNMLQEMLQVK
-409 GWYITA
+409 EWYVTA
-415 LEQNT
+415 LERNT
-420 HLTIEERNNYYGEL
+420 YLTIEERNNYYGEL

-446 TRMSEHHRK
+446 TGMSEHHRR
-455 AHRLLSCAP
+455 AYRLLSCAP

-470 GVWSFGAPSL
+470 GVWTFGAPSI
-480 LGLYLRDSG
+480 LGLYLKAGG
-489 ALQQTLEDMYACMP
+489 ALQQTLDEMYDCMP

-526 LQGRIDEMDI
+526 LQGRTGELDI
-536 CLRKAGYL
+536 CLQKAYYL
-544 AQKHGQECITLCCD
+544 AKKHGQECITLCCD
-558 FLAMQRD
+558 FIAMQRD
-565 MLKGERTEQ
+565 MLNGERTEQ
-574 IEKYRRHEGSAW
+574 LEKYQRHEGSVW

-607 ETQYLPQW
+607 ETQHLPTW
-615 LTSMEFDEAVVL
+615 LTSWQADEAVVL

-638 AQCLLAQQR
+638 AQCLLAQER

-692 TALHKALAMAAPDS
+692 AALLRALELAAPDS
-706 LVLPFAQNSTLLEP
+706 LVLPFAQNISLLEP
-720 LLQKELAGEQRELVE
+720 LLTKELAGEQRELVE
-735 RILALGEQLAAG
+735 KILALGARFAAG
-747 RRKLCRTTAE
+747 RKRLCVTGE
-757 RSLLAELSELELQIA
+757 DKELLAELTEQELQIA

-798 LNRIFL
+798 LNRIFV
-804 KLDIATETKNKRH
+804 KLDIDTEAKNKRH
-817 QLAKFFSQTN
+817 QLAKYFPPTN

>member
-72 QRAWELAPLGAALA
+72 QRAWELEPLGAALA

-101 ELVAKL
+101 ELFAKL

-170 KQDLALSREELTE
+170 KQDLALRREELTE
-183 YSQRCGLAITA
+183 YSQRCGLAIAA

-254 GQPEEFMPQQ
+254 GQSEEFTPQQ

-269 GGDCEKDIQQL
+269 GGDCEKDIKQL

-310 LLPEAEQRQAFCQFG
+310 LLPEAEQRQAFRQFG
-325 KWYVQQK
+325 KWYVQQR
-332 DYEEALDCLYRGRDF
+332 DFEEALDCLYRGRDF

-420 HLTIEERNNYYGEL
+420 YLTIEERNNYYGEL

-446 TRMSEHHRK
+446 TGMSEHHRR
-455 AHRLLSCAP
+455 AYRLLSCAP

-470 GVWSFGAPSL
+470 GVWTFGAPSL
-480 LGLYLRDSG
+480 LGLYLKAGG
-489 ALQQTLEDMYACMP
+489 ALQQTLDEMYDCMP
-503 PYYLLSNWHGAGAAE
+503 RYYLLSNWHGAGAAE

-526 LQGRIDEMDI
+526 LQGRTGELDI
-536 CLRKAGYL
+536 CLQKAYYL
-544 AQKHGQECITLCCD
+544 AKKHGQECITLCCD
-558 FLAMQRD
+558 FIAMQRD
-565 MLKGERTEQ
+565 MLNGERTEQ
-574 IEKYRRHEGSAW
+574 LEKYQRHEGSVW

-607 ETQYLPQW
+607 ETQHLPTW
-615 LTSMEFDEAVVL
+615 LTSWQADEAVVL

-638 AQCLLAQQR
+638 AQCLLAQGR

-679 CAFAGLGEQAKAQ
+679 CAFAGLGAQAKAQ
-692 TALHKALAMAAPDS
+692 TALHKALAMVAPDR

-735 RILALGEQLAAG
+735 RVLALGEQLAAG
-747 RRKLCRTTAE
+747 RRKLCRTAAE
-757 RSLLAELSELELQIA
+757 KSLLMELSELELQIA

>member
-16 LLAQLAL
+16 LLSQLAL

-72 QRAWELAPLGAALA
+72 QRAWELEPLGAALA

-170 KQDLALSREELTE
+170 KQDLALRREELTE
-183 YSQRCGLAITA
+183 YSQRCGLSITA

-220 YQQLMLDSGSVYE
+220 YQQLMLDSSSVYE

-254 GQPEEFMPQQ
+254 GQPEEFTPQQ

-269 GGDCEKDIQQL
+269 GGDCEKDIKQL

-361 MRAEHKAHLFDW
+361 MRAEHKEHLFDW

-397 SLNMIKEMLQVK
+397 SLNMLKEMLQVK

-455 AHRLLSCAP
+455 AYRLLSCAP

-544 AQKHGQECITLCCD
+544 AKKHGQECITLCCD

-679 CAFAGLGEQAKAQ
+679 CAFAGLGAQAKAQ
-692 TALHKALAMAAPDS
+692 TALHKALAMAAPDG

-747 RRKLCRTTAE
+747 RRKLLLTAAE

-804 KLDIATETKNKRH
+804 KLDIDTETKNKRH
-817 QLAKFFSQTN
+817 QLAKFFSPTN

>member
-48 EQRGQLVIRQSIYG
+48 EQSGQVVIRQSIYG

-72 QRAWELAPLGAALA
+72 QRAWETEQLGAALA
-86 QQSMPVDTNSRALIL
+86 QQAMPVDTNSRALIL
-101 ELVAKL
+101 ELFAKL

-138 DFKQLHLVLVSR
+138 DFPQLHLLLVSR

-170 KQDLALSREELTE
+170 KQDLALRREELTE
-183 YSQRCGLAITA
+183 YSQRCGLSLTS

-203 CEGWVSII
+203 CEGWVSIV

-220 YQQLMLDSGSVYE
+220 YQHLVLDSSSVYE
-233 MIASVL
+233 MISAVL
-239 LKPLTRAQ
+239 LKPLARAQ

-254 GQPEEFMPQQ
+254 GQPEEFTPQQ
-264 IAFVY
+264 IVFVN
-269 GGDCEKDIQQL
+269 GGDCEKDIKQL

-291 NGKLRC
+291 NGNLRC

-310 LLPEAEQRQAFCQFG
+310 LLPEAEQRQAFRQFG

-332 DYEEALDCLYRGRDF
+332 DFEEALDWLYRGQDF
-347 AGLLT
+347 AGLLA

-373 LNDCPKDIL
+373 LNDCPKEIL
-382 CQYPQAVLILMRRMF
+382 WQYPQAVLILMRRMF
-397 SLNMIKEMLQVK
+397 SLNMLQEMLQVK
-409 GWYITA
+409 KWYITA
-415 LEQNT
+415 LERNT
-420 HLTIEERNNYYGEL
+420 YLTLEERNNYYGEL

-446 TRMSEHHRK
+446 TGMSEHHRR
-455 AHRLLSCAP
+455 AYRLLSCAP

-470 GVWSFGAPSL
+470 GVWTFGAPSL
-480 LGLYLRDSG
+480 LGLYLKAGG
-489 ALQQTLEDMYACMP
+489 ALQQTLDEMYDCMP

-526 LQGRIDEMDI
+526 LQGRTGELDI
-536 CLRKAGYL
+536 CLQKAYYL
-544 AQKHGQECITLCCD
+544 AKKHGQECITLCCD
-558 FLAMQRD
+558 FIAMQCD
-565 MLKGERTEQ
+565 MLNGERTEQ
-574 IEKYRRHEGSAW
+574 LEKYQRHEGSVW

-607 ETQYLPQW
+607 ETQQLPTW
-615 LTSMEFDEAVVL
+615 LTSWQADEAVVL

-638 AQCLLAQQR
+638 AQCLLAQER

-679 CAFAGLGEQAKAQ
+679 AAFAGLGEQAKAQ
-692 TALHKALAMAAPDS
+692 AALLRALELAAPDS
-706 LVLPFAQNSTLLEP
+706 LVLPFAQNISLLEP
-720 LLQKELAGEQRELVE
+720 LLTKELAGEQRELVE
-735 RILALGEQLAAG
+735 KILALGARFAAG
-747 RRKLCRTTAE
+747 RKRLCVTGE
-757 RSLLAELSELELQIA
+757 DKELLAELTELELQIA

>member
-16 LLAQLAL
+16 LLAQLPL

-48 EQRGQLVIRQSIYG
+48 EQSGQVVIRQSIYG

-72 QRAWELAPLGAALA
+72 QRAWETEPLGAALA

-101 ELVAKL
+101 ELFAKL

-170 KQDLALSREELTE
+170 KQDLALRREELTE
-183 YSQRCGLAITA
+183 YSQRCGLAIAA

-203 CEGWVSII
+203 CEGWVSIV

-254 GQPEEFMPQQ
+254 GQPEEFTPQQ

-269 GGDCEKDIQQL
+269 GGDCEKDIKQL

-291 NGKLRC
+291 NGNLRC

-310 LLPEAEQRQAFCQFG
+310 LLPETEQRQAFRQFG
-325 KWYVQQK
+325 KWYVQQR
-332 DYEEALDCLYRGRDF
+332 DFEEALDWLYRGQDF
-347 AGLLT
+347 AGLLA

-373 LNDCPKDIL
+373 LNDCPKEIL
-382 CQYPQAVLILMRRMF
+382 WQYPQAVLILMRRMF
-397 SLNMIKEMLQVK
+397 SLNMLQEMLQVK
-409 GWYITA
+409 EWYVTA
-415 LEQNT
+415 LERNT
-420 HLTIEERNNYYGEL
+420 YLTIEERNNYYGEL

-455 AHRLLSCAP
+455 AYRLLSCAP

-526 LQGRIDEMDI
+526 L
-536 CLRKAGYL
+536 
-544 AQKHGQECITLCCD
+544 
-558 FLAMQRD
+558 
-565 MLKGERTEQ
+565 
-574 IEKYRRHEGSAW
+574 
-586 QQSMLLNTA
+586 
-595 DMCVGFYYALLG
+595 
-607 ETQYLPQW
+607 
-615 LTSMEFDEAVVL
+615 
-627 YPARPCRNFIA
+627 
-638 AQCLLAQQR
+638 
-647 YTELLVRYD
+647 
-656 DLLAECRPY
+656 
-665 NNFLCQ
+665 
-671 LYLLVQKA
+671 
-679 CAFAGLGEQAKAQ
+679 
-692 TALHKALAMAAPDS
+692 
-706 LVLPFAQNSTLLEP
+706 
-720 LLQKELAGEQRELVE
+720 
-735 RILALGEQLAAG
+735 
-747 RRKLCRTTAE
+747 
-757 RSLLAELSELELQIA
+757 
-772 QLAAARHTNK
+772 
-782 EIAAALNLR
+782 
-791 EGTIKQY
+791 
-798 LNRIFL
+798 
-804 KLDIATETKNKRH
+804 
-817 QLAKFFSQTN
+817 

>member
-48 EQRGQLVIRQSIYG
+48 EQSGQLVIRQSIYG

-72 QRAWELAPLGAALA
+72 QRAWETEPLGAALA

-101 ELVAKL
+101 ELFAKQ
-107 LPKQACYWFIDD
+107 LPKQNCYWFIDD
-119 LHLLEDKAAS
+119 LHLLEDKTAS
-129 EFIYALSKA
+129 ELIYALSKA
-138 DFKQLHLVLVSR
+138 NFPQLHLLLVSR

-163 QQVFTLD
+163 QQIFALD
-170 KQDLALSREELTE
+170 KQDLALKREELTE
-183 YSQRCGLAITA
+183 YSQRCGLSLTS

-203 CEGWVSII
+203 CEGWVSIV

-220 YQQLMLDSGSVYE
+220 YRHLVLDSSSVYE
-233 MIASVL
+233 MISSVL
-239 LKPLTRAQ
+239 LKPLARAQ

-254 GQPEEFMPQQ
+254 GQPEEFTPQQ

-269 GGDCEKDIQQL
+269 GGDCEKNIEQL

-310 LLPEAEQRQAFCQFG
+310 LLPEAEQRQAFRQFG

-332 DYEEALDCLYRGRDF
+332 DFEEALDWLYRGQDF
-347 AGLLT
+347 AGLLA

-373 LNDCPKDIL
+373 LNDCPKEIL
-382 CQYPQAVLILMRRMF
+382 WQYPQAVLILMRRMF
-397 SLNMIKEMLQVK
+397 SLNMLQEMLRVK
-409 GWYITA
+409 EWYITA
-415 LEQNT
+415 LERNT
-420 HLTIEERNNYYGEL
+420 YLTIEERNNYYGEL

-446 TRMSEHHRK
+446 TGMSEHHRR
-455 AHRLLSCAP
+455 AYRLLSCAP

-470 GVWSFGAPSL
+470 GVWTFGAPSL
-480 LGLYLRDSG
+480 LGLYLKDGG
-489 ALQQTLEDMYACMP
+489 ALQQTLDEMYDCMP

-526 LQGRIDEMDI
+526 LQGRTGELDI
-536 CLRKAGYL
+536 CLQKAYYL
-544 AQKHGQECITLCCD
+544 AKKHGQECITLCCD
-558 FLAMQRD
+558 FIAMQCD
-565 MLKGERTEQ
+565 MLNGERTEQ
-574 IEKYRRHEGSAW
+574 LEKYQRHEGSVW

-607 ETQYLPQW
+607 ETQHLPTW
-615 LTSMEFDEAVVL
+615 LISWQADEAVVL

-679 CAFAGLGEQAKAQ
+679 AAFAGLGAQAKAQ
-692 TALHKALAMAAPDS
+692 AALLRALELAAPDS
-706 LVLPFAQNSTLLEP
+706 LVLPFAQNISLLEP
-720 LLQKELAGEQRELVE
+720 LLTKELGGEQRELVKK
-735 RILALGEQLAAG
+735 ILALGARFAAG
-747 RRKLCRTTAE
+747 RKRLCVTGE
-757 RSLLAELSELELQIA
+757 EKELLAELTEQELQIA

-798 LNRIFL
+798 LNRIFV
-804 KLDIATETKNKRH
+804 KLDIDTEAKNKRH
-817 QLAKFFSQTN
+817 QLAKYFPPTN

>member
-23 AGTTL
+23 VGTTL

-48 EQRGQLVIRQSIYG
+48 EQSGQLVIRQSIYG

-72 QRAWELAPLGAALA
+72 QRAWELEPLGAALA

-101 ELVAKL
+101 ELFAKL

-119 LHLLEDKAAS
+119 LHLLEDKTAS
-129 EFIYALSKA
+129 ELIYALSKA
-138 DFKQLHLVLVSR
+138 NFPQLHLLLVSR

-163 QQVFTLD
+163 QQVFVLD
-170 KQDLALSREELTE
+170 KQDLALKREELTE
-183 YSQRCGLAITA
+183 YSQRCGLSLTS

-203 CEGWVSII
+203 CEGWVSIV

-254 GQPEEFMPQQ
+254 GQPEEFTPQQ

-269 GGDCEKDIQQL
+269 GGDCEKDIKQL

-291 NGKLRC
+291 NGNLRC

-332 DYEEALDCLYRGRDF
+332 DYEEALDCLYRGQDF
-347 AGLLT
+347 AGLLA

-373 LNDCPKDIL
+373 LNDCPQEIL
-382 CQYPQAVLILMRRMF
+382 WQYPQAVLILMRRMF
-397 SLNMIKEMLQVK
+397 SLNMLQEMLQVK
-409 GWYITA
+409 EWYVTA
-415 LEQNT
+415 LERNT
-420 HLTIEERNNYYGEL
+420 YLTIEERNNYYGEL

-446 TRMSEHHRK
+446 TGMSEHHRR
-455 AHRLLSCAP
+455 AYRLLSCAP

-470 GVWSFGAPSL
+470 GVWTFGAPSL
-480 LGLYLRDSG
+480 LGLYLKASG
-489 ALQQTLEDMYACMP
+489 ALQQTLDEMYDCMP

-526 LQGRIDEMDI
+526 LQGRTGELDI
-536 CLRKAGYL
+536 CLQKAYYL
-544 AQKHGQECITLCCD
+544 AKKHGQECITLCCD
-558 FLAMQRD
+558 FIAMQRD
-565 MLKGERTEQ
+565 MLNGERTEQ
-574 IEKYRRHEGSAW
+574 LEKYQRHEGSAW

-679 CAFAGLGEQAKAQ
+679 AAFAGLGEQAKAQ
-692 TALHKALAMAAPDS
+692 AALHKALTMADPDR

-735 RILALGEQLAAG
+735 KILALGARFAAG
-747 RRKLCRTTAE
+747 RKRLCVTGE
-757 RSLLAELSELELQIA
+757 DKELLAELTEQELQIA

-798 LNRIFL
+798 LNRIFV
-804 KLDIATETKNKRH
+804 KLDIDTEAKNKRH
-817 QLAKFFSQTN
+817 QLAKYFPPTN

>member
-48 EQRGQLVIRQSIYG
+48 EQSGQVVIRQSIYG

-72 QRAWELAPLGAALA
+72 QRAWETEPLGAALA

-101 ELVAKL
+101 ELFAKL

-170 KQDLALSREELTE
+170 KQDLALKREELTE
-183 YSQRCGLAITA
+183 YSQRCGLAIAA

-220 YQQLMLDSGSVYE
+220 YQQLMLDSSSVYE
-233 MIASVL
+233 MIAFVL
-239 LKPLTRAQ
+239 LKPLARAQ

-254 GQPEEFMPQQ
+254 GQPEEFTPQQ
-264 IAFVY
+264 IAFVN
-269 GGDCEKDIQQL
+269 GGDCEKDIEQL

-291 NGKLRC
+291 NGNLRC

-325 KWYVQQK
+325 KWYVQQR
-332 DYEEALDCLYRGRDF
+332 DFEEALDWLYSGQDF
-347 AGLLT
+347 AGLLA

-361 MRAEHKAHLFDW
+361 MRAEHKVHLFDW
-373 LNDCPKDIL
+373 LNDCPKEIL
-382 CQYPQAVLILMRRMF
+382 WQYPQAVLILMRRMF
-397 SLNMIKEMLQVK
+397 SLNMLQEMLQVK
-409 GWYITA
+409 EWYVTA
-415 LEQNT
+415 LERNT
-420 HLTIEERNNYYGEL
+420 YLTIEERNNYYGEL

-446 TRMSEHHRK
+446 TGMSEHHRR
-455 AHRLLSCAP
+455 AYRLLSCAP

-470 GVWSFGAPSL
+470 GVWTFGAPSL
-480 LGLYLRDSG
+480 LGLYLKAGG
-489 ALQQTLEDMYACMP
+489 ALQQTLDEMYDCMP

-526 LQGRIDEMDI
+526 LQGRTGELDI
-536 CLRKAGYL
+536 CLQKAYYL
-544 AQKHGQECITLCCD
+544 AKKHGQECITLCCD
-558 FLAMQRD
+558 FIAMQRD
-565 MLKGERTEQ
+565 MLNGERTEQ
-574 IEKYRRHEGSAW
+574 LEKYQRHEGSVW

-607 ETQYLPQW
+607 ETQHLPTW
-615 LTSMEFDEAVVL
+615 LTSWQADEAVVL

-638 AQCLLAQQR
+638 AQCLLAQGR

-679 CAFAGLGEQAKAQ
+679 CAFAGLGTQAKAQ

-706 LVLPFAQNSTLLEP
+706 LVLPFAQNISLLEP
-720 LLQKELAGEQRELVE
+720 LLMKELAGEQRELVE
-735 RILALGEQLAAG
+735 KILALGARFAAG
-747 RRKLCRTTAE
+747 RKRLCVTGE
-757 RSLLAELSELELQIA
+757 DKELLAELTEQELQIA

-798 LNRIFL
+798 LNRIFV
-804 KLDIATETKNKRH
+804 KLDIDTEAKNKRH
-817 QLAKFFSQTN
+817 QLAKYFPPTN